1 MRRRK
6 WIALLAAVMA
16 LLLLSSCD
24 AFIPVEEV
32 KPEATAA
39 VIIKP
44 IEIKAAD
51 TPTPEPVIVVREPV
65 KAHSA
70 MRIQQDV
77 PADATVPVPVF
88 YQAIDLDGVNHVVF
102 AFTTTGG
109 KTEFRVYAQV
119 DELEDE
125 NVMNTLEGFFKA
137 EIYKT
142 ESGYFIKTNK
152 NDNPINISSE
162 IPCKITPCS
171 PPTKNNVQNYI
182 RNMTNAAKKH
192 EQAVAQAEKKNEP
205 APEPTPWD
213 GLPIYTDDTPIITLP
228 EQVRLVNRNDP
239 TLYYYVNIY
248 GENEYR
254 RCATPNGEQA
264 GFYLS
269 NEEGKITPG
278 SLMIDHEKDFVAEN
292 FKKRTIENKPDDFV
306 LRLPVLVRL
315 DSGEIESV
323 EVVY

>member
-39 VIIKP
+39 FIIKP

-70 MRIQQDV
+70 MRIQQE
-77 PADATVPVPVF
+77 VPVNTVIPVF
-88 YQAIDLDGVNHVVF
+88 YQAIDLDGINHVVY
-102 AFTTTGG
+102 AYTGTGG
-109 KTEFRVYAQV
+109 KTEYRVYAQV

-142 ESGYFIKTNK
+142 GTGYFIKTNK
-152 NDNPINISSE
+152 DDNPINISSE

-171 PPTKNNVQNYI
+171 PPTKNNVQSYI
-182 RNMTNAAKKH
+182 RNMNNAAKKY

-213 GLPIYTDDTPIITLP
+213 GLPIYTEETTIITLP
-228 EQVRLVNRNDP
+228 NQVRQVNRKDP

-248 GENEYR
+248 GENVYR
-254 RCATPNGEQA
+254 CCGTPNGEQA

-269 NEEGKITPG
+269 NEEGRIIPG
-278 SLMIDHEKDFVAEN
+278 SLMIDYEKDFVTDN
-292 FKKRTIENKPDDFV
+292 FKKRTIQEKPDDFS
-306 LRLPVLVRL
+306 LRIPVLIRL
-315 DSGEIESV
+315 NSGETESV

>member
-1 MRRRK
+1 MIRRK
-6 WIALLAAVMA
+6 LIILLAALMA

-24 AFIPVEEV
+24 AFIPAEDV

-44 IEIKAAD
+44 IEVKAAD
-51 TPTPEPVIVVREPV
+51 TPTPEPVIVVRDPV

-77 PADATVPVPVF
+77 PADAAVPVF

-109 KTEFRVYAQV
+109 KTEYRVYAQV

-137 EIYKT
+137 EIYRT

-152 NDNPINISSE
+152 DENPINISSE

-182 RNMTNAAKKH
+182 RNMTNEKKKY
-192 EQAVAQAEKKNEP
+192 EQAVAQAQKKNEP

-213 GLPIYTDDTPIITLP
+213 GLPVYTEETTIIVLP
-228 EQVRLVNRNDP
+228 EQVRLVNRNEP

-278 SLMIDHEKDFVAEN
+278 SLMIDYEKDFVTDN
-292 FKKRTIENKPDDFV
+292 FKKRTVEEKPEDFV
-306 LRLPVLVRL
+306 LRLPVLIRL
-315 DSGEIESV
+315 DSGEIDSV